1 MIPKSGDRFSD
12 KIMHKESSMT
22 NPDDLKQLA
31 PTGKL
36 RGGVVVS
43 PAASAFFAIKDGKGE
58 VRGVTVD
65 LLRAFADT
73 LKLPLALQVYD
84 NSGQVT
90 DAVASGACDLAFMP
104 RDATRE
110 AKVDFGPAYYFI
122 SSTYLVPAG
131 STIQSIDEVNRPGVR
146 IVAISNTTTARSA
159 RRTAPHASVEEVP
172 SVDQMTE
179 MARTGQGDA
188 FALSHDSFAGLLPK
202 LPARACWRGISNRRA
217 SRWRCRRAGRRRSRS
232 PAACSKTPRN
242 PAWCAARSM
251 PPASRTPRW
260 RRFLF
265 LLPPERGGRLPQ
277 QSEGRRVK
285 ANSARP

>member
-1 MIPKSGDRFSD
+1 MLNAAR
-12 KIMHKESSMT
+12 MT

-58 VRGVTVD
+58 VKGVTVD
-65 LLRAFADT
+65 LVRAFAGT
-73 LKLPLALQVYD
+73 LKLPLELQVYE

-110 AKVDFGPAYYFI
+110 GKVDFGPAYYI
-122 SSTYLVPAG
+122 IGSTYLVPAG
-131 STIQSIDEVNRPGVR
+131 SKIQSIDEVNRPGVR

-159 RRTAPHASVEEVP
+159 RRTAPNASVEEVP
-172 SVDQMTE
+172 SVDLMTE
-179 MARTGQGDA
+179 MAAKGQGDA

-202 LPARACWRGISNRRA
+202 LPGARVLAGNFQQTGIAVAVPKGRAAALKLATGLIEDAKKSGLVRRA
-217 SRWRCRRAGRRRSRS
+217 LDAAGFED
-232 PAACSKTPRN
+232 AEVA
-242 PAWCAARSM
+242 
-251 PPASRTPRW
+251 PPA
-260 RRFLF
+260 
-265 LLPPERGGRLPQ
+265 G
-277 QSEGRRVK
+277 
-285 ANSARP
+285 